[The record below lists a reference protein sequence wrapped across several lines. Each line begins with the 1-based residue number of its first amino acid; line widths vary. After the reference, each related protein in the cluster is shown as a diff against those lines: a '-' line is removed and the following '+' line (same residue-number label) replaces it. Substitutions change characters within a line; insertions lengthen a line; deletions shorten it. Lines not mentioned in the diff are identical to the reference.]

1 MNTKYN
7 NMMLCITIAI
17 CFIVVISIGY
27 NAIEHIN
34 KNSVTEHFENDELKV
49 YQYKNELI
57 PRLLSDPEV
66 KQHLI
71 KIQKNIYHDNKTS
84 VTNAGENIDISGI
97 NLLPQKINYLS
108 DKVNN
113 LTKLYNKNK
122 YDLDK
127 TIINKSNLSADFD
140 NFNSNNILLKNKIK
154 AYQDTINTL
163 KKKGSNFNV
172 KILKNMFT
180 NKELSIK
187 FITKDNNEIELY
199 YLSINNGCLN
209 IESKG
214 NYNINSCDKSNY
226 KQLFTLNKIDNYT
239 QYNHKIGMG
248 EQINSTKYVTKDDN
262 VKYPFYIL
270 CPYTIPGHCV
280 TYNKSNLSVRPINND
295 IYQRFSVI
303 MTSTACN

>member
-27 NAIEHIN
+27 NAIEYIN
-34 KNSVTEHFENDELKV
+34 KNTVAEHFNTEPKV

-71 KIQKNIYHDNKTS
+71 KIQKNINHDNKTI
-84 VTNAGENIDISGI
+84 VTNMDANIDISSI
-97 NLLPQKINYLS
+97 NLLPQKINYLA

-122 YDLDK
+122 YDLDQ

-154 AYQDTINTL
+154 AYQDTIEIL
-163 KKKGSNFNV
+163 KKGSNSNV

-180 NKELSIK
+180 NKELSIQ
-187 FITKDNNEIELY
+187 FITKDNNDIELY
-199 YLSINNGCLN
+199 YLIINNGCLDV
-209 IESKG
+209 ESKG
-214 NYNINSCDKSNY
+214 NYKINTCNKSNY
-226 KQLFTLNKIDNYT
+226 KQLFTLNKINNYT

-248 EQINSTKYVTKDDN
+248 EQINSTKYVTKYDN
-262 VKYPFYIL
+262 VIYPFYIL
-270 CPYTIPGHCV
+270 CPYAIPGHCV
-280 TYNKSNLSVRPINND
+280 TYKKSNLSVRPINND
-295 IYQRFSVI
+295 IYQRFSI
-303 MTSTACN
+303 IITSTACN